1 MMERYREYKESGVK
15 WLGEI
20 PSHWEV
26 VPLRKYLKI
35 NTRRNMPEAQLLS
48 VTREEGVIVRNV
60 ESKEENHNYIP
71 DDLSNYKYVQR
82 GQFVIN
88 KMKSWQGSY
97 GVSNYDGI
105 VSPAYFVYD
114 LNYPNKDYF
123 NIAIRSKIFSPF
135 FSKYSKGIRVD
146 QWDLTPEALKIIPF
160 LEPPKA
166 EQDAIVRYLD
176 SATSELDKAIAMQ
189 QKMIDLLNERKQII
203 IQNAVTKGLDENVEM
218 KESGVEF
225 VNEIPHN
232 WSTRR
237 LKFSAWIRAR
247 LGWKGLKASEYVENG
262 YPFLSA
268 FNIENDHMKWNNLNF
283 INKYRYDESPEIKLK
298 VGDLLLV
305 KDGAGIGKCA
315 RIDKLPY
322 GESTANGSLAV
333 ITSYDMLDY
342 RYLYYFMVSKSFK
355 DHTELLINGMGVP
368 HFTQGEMKK
377 IVMPVPPQAEQQQI
391 VTYLDG
397 EMQRFDSAITNCQRQ
412 ITLLQERKQII
423 INEVVTGKVRVS

>member
-1 MMERYREYKESGVK
+1 MERYSEYKDSGVYYIPQ
-15 WLGEI
+15 I
-20 PSHWEV
+20 PSEWNVLKGKILFKQEKRPVNKEDEIVTCFRDGEV
-26 VPLRKYLKI
+26 TLRKNRRLEGFTNSLKEI
-35 NTRRNMPEAQLLS
+35 GYQGIRKGDLVIHNMDAFA
-48 VTREEGVIVRNV
+48 GAI
-60 ESKEENHNYIP
+60 
-71 DDLSNYKYVQR
+71 
-82 GQFVIN
+82 
-88 KMKSWQGSY
+88 
-97 GVSNYDGI
+97 GVSDSDGKGT
-105 VSPAYFVYD
+105 PVYAVCT
-114 LNYPNKDYF
+114 P
-123 NIAIRSKIFSPF
+123 IREDANQFYYCYLLRFLAKTGFIQSLA
-135 FSKYSKGIRVD
+135 KGIRERSTDFRYGDFKELLLPV
-146 QWDLTPEALKIIPF
+146 PSR
-160 LEPPKA
+160 A

-176 SATSELDKAIAMQ
+176 TATSEIDKAIAMQ

-315 RIDKLPY
+315 RIDELPY

-391 VTYLDG
+391 VTYLDS

-423 INEVVTGKVRVS
+423 INEVVTGKVRVI

>member
-1 MMERYREYKESGVK
+1 MERYSEYKESGVK

-26 VPLRKYLKI
+26 FRNKDIFHECKKSVGKNSNNYTLLSLSKKGVVIRNMDDGGKFPAEFDTYKVVEPRDFIFCFFDVDETPRAVGLSSEYGMITGAYTVLRQSIANSQYLYYYYLSIDDAKALKPLYTGLRKTVPLNAFMSMQIFL
-35 NTRRNMPEAQLLS
+35 PPLS
-48 VTREEGVIVRNV
+48 
-60 ESKEENHNYIP
+60 
-71 DDLSNYKYVQR
+71 
-82 GQFVIN
+82 
-88 KMKSWQGSY
+88 
-97 GVSNYDGI
+97 
-105 VSPAYFVYD
+105 
-114 LNYPNKDYF
+114 
-123 NIAIRSKIFSPF
+123 
-135 FSKYSKGIRVD
+135 
-146 QWDLTPEALKIIPF
+146 
-160 LEPPKA
+160 

-176 SATSELDKAIAMQ
+176 SATSEIDKAIAMQ

-315 RIDKLPY
+315 RIDELPY

-397 EMQRFDSAITNCQRQ
+397 EMEKFDSAITNCQRQ

>member
-1 MMERYREYKESGVK
+1 MMERYREYKDSGVK

-176 SATSELDKAIAMQ
+176 TATSEIDKAIAMQ

-237 LKFSAWIRAR
+237 LKFSARIRAR

-315 RIDKLPY
+315 RIDELPY

-391 VTYLDG
+391 VTYLDS
-397 EMQRFDSAITNCQRQ
+397 EMQRFDSALTNCQRQ

-423 INEVVTGKVRVS
+423 INEVVTGKVRVI

>member
-1 MMERYREYKESGVK
+1 MMERYSEYKDSGVK

-26 VPLRKYLKI
+26 KRLA
-35 NTRRNMPEAQLLS
+35 NFFSERREKVSDQDYAPLS
-48 VTREEGVIVRNV
+48 VTKQGIFPQLDNV
-60 ESKEENHNYIP
+60 AKTNDGDNRK
-71 DDLSNYKYVQR
+71 LVKR
-82 GQFVIN
+82 GDFVIN
-88 KMKSWQGSY
+88 SRSDRKGSSGVSELDGSVSLINLVLQPRKTLFGPFCNYLLKSY
-97 GVSNYDGI
+97 GFIEENYRNGRGI
-105 VSPAYFVYD
+105 VADLWTTRYD
-114 LNYPNKDYF
+114 EMKM
-123 NIAIRSKIFSPF
+123 IK
-135 FSKYSKGIRVD
+135 V
-146 QWDLTPEALKIIPF
+146 ALPS
-160 LEPPKA
+160 LE
-166 EQDAIVRYLD
+166 EQKTISSYLD
-176 SATSELDKAIAMQ
+176 SATSEIDKAIAMQ

-298 VGDLLLV
+298 IGDLLLV

-315 RIDKLPY
+315 RIDELPY

-391 VTYLDG
+391 VTYLDSK
-397 EMQRFDSAITNCQRQ
+397 MQRFDTAITNCQRQ